1 MKIGLLSNGYKDPGF
16 EHCRRAQAILKRLG
30 CQTAVVTQR
39 PEAADPFS
47 ASAGGAADA
56 AEADAAPGDAA
67 PGAAAGGRV
76 RPGTPDSADRSAA
89 PAAFQDCDLILSL
102 GGDGTFLN
110 AVHAAYPHDIPVAG
124 VNLGSLGF
132 LAEILPEQL
141 EDSLR
146 RLVSGDYSTARR
158 TVLDVCVLDGGGR
171 TLHRDF
177 ALNEAVLS
185 RGHSPRILP
194 IELWID
200 GDFTELVPSDGL
212 MVSTPTGSTGYA
224 MAAGGPIIQ
233 PSMELMLITP
243 ICPHTLH
250 NRSYIIAP
258 DSTVELKIP
267 YYPYRPVLSIDGQR
281 DIRMD
286 CTQSVRVRK
295 AGQPLRVARLNATAF
310 FSDLPQKIS
319 GRGMIRRT
327 EVNP

>member
-30 CQTAVVTQR
+30 CSVAVMIQK
-39 PEAADPFS
+39 PEISDPPGS
-47 ASAGGAADA
+47 AETGAAGGAGCPQA
-56 AEADAAPGDAA
+56 ASTANRHYSDRSYD
-67 PGAAAGGRV
+67 
-76 RPGTPDSADRSAA
+76 PDSVDLSAVQ
-89 PAAFQDCDLILSL
+89 AFFRDCDLILSL

-110 AVHAAYPHDIPVAG
+110 AVHAAYPNDIPVAG

-132 LAEILPEQL
+132 LAEILPDQL
-141 EDSLR
+141 EDGLK
-146 RLVSGDYSTARR
+146 RLVSGDCSSAFR
-158 TVLDVCVLDGGGR
+158 TVLDVCVLDAENR
-171 TLHRDF
+171 VLHRDF

-200 GDFTELVPSDGL
+200 GGFTELVPSDGL

-258 DSTVELKIP
+258 DSTVEFRIP
-267 YYPYRPVLSIDGQR
+267 YYPYHPVLSIDGQR

-286 CTQSVRVRK
+286 CTQSVLVRK
-295 AGQPLRVARLNATAF
+295 AGQPLRVARLNTAAF

-327 EVNP
+327 EVPK